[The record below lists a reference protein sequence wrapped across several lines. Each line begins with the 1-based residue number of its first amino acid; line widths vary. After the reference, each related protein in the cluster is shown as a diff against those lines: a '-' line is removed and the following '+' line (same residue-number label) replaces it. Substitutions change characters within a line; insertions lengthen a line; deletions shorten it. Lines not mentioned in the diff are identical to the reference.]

1 MKVPAAGQRG
11 FTLVE
16 VMVALTILSLVMLVT
31 VTGLRTLANTQ
42 VAIERVTA
50 RVDEVRTISSFLRDS
65 FDSIVIGTSTGG
77 LSLGGHGGGSTVFQV
92 LPHAV
97 EWQSIVLF
105 GESYGGSYILRL
117 EKEGDALMLRWHEPP
132 TGRRGLDWS
141 TAPSRQVVTGLE
153 ELDISYKRKE
163 DGPWQNTWDSEGVPS
178 LLSLQLKA
186 SGRYWPQLVFR
197 LQ

>member
-1 MKVPAAGQRG
+1 MNAPVAGQRG

-42 VAIERVTA
+42 MAVERVTA
-50 RVDEVRTISSFLRDS
+50 RVDEVRTVSSFLRDS
-65 FDSIVIGTSTGG
+65 FDAIVIGNSAGG
-77 LSLGGHGGGSTVFQV
+77 LTLGGSGGGSTIFRA
-92 LPHAV
+92 LPAAV
-97 EWQSIVLF
+97 EWQSIALF
-105 GESYGGSYILRL
+105 GESFGGSYIMRL
-117 EKEGDALMLRWHEPP
+117 DREGDALMLRWHEPP

-141 TAPSRQVVTGLE
+141 NAPSLQVVSGLE
-153 ELDISYKRKE
+153 EFDISYKRE
-163 DGPWQNTWDSEGVPS
+163 VDGPWQNTWDSAGVPS

>member
-1 MKVPAAGQRG
+1 MNAPVAGQRG

-16 VMVALTILSLVMLVT
+16 VMVALTIMSLVMLVT

-50 RVDEVRTISSFLRDS
+50 RVDEVRTISSFLRES
-65 FDSIVIGTSTGG
+65 FDAIVIGTSTGG

-105 GESYGGSYILRL
+105 GESYGGSYIMRL

-141 TAPSRQVVTGLE
+141 NAPSRQVVSGLE
-153 ELDISYKRKE
+153 EFDISYKRE
-163 DGPWQNTWDSEGVPS
+163 VDGPWQNTWDSEGVPS